1 MSQTVLLC
9 TVRSLRWSRNKWKH
23 LQGESYSS
31 DWKYDYRLDVLMKK
45 FSALSDMFPFAGQ
58 VLQGWV
64 AFVTPWPPSRIFPS
78 RKGEKW
84 NRRAEQTFL
93 LQKSQMLLSLREA
106 LFKKWAAICWSL
118 YSLIFPLSSFYLG
131 KGKSV
136 IWSPMKNKCG
146 VICWNSTAFPDD
158 FKLREMYKANGGGGK
173 GGLGKDAFWWI

>member
-9 TVRSLRWSRNKWKH
+9 TARSLRWSRNKWKH

-31 DWKYDYRLDVLMKK
+31 DWKYDYGLDVLMKK
-45 FSALSDMFPFAGQ
+45 FSALSGMFPFAGQ

-64 AFVTPWPPSRIFPS
+64 ALVTPRSPSRIFLS

-84 NRRAEQTFL
+84 NTRAEQTFL
-93 LQKSQMLLSLREA
+93 LQTSQMLLSLHTV
-106 LFKKWAAICWSL
+106 LFKKRAAIWWSL
-118 YSLIFPLSSFYLG
+118 YSLISPLSSFYLG
-131 KGKSV
+131 KRKSV

-158 FKLREMYKANGGGGK
+158 LKHREMYKANGGGSGD
-173 GGLGKDAFWWI
+173 GDTFWWI